1 MALELEDAGFA
12 LLEDDCF
19 TLELEAGLAVLELD
33 STFALLEDSALTL
46 ELEAGFTLLEDA
58 GASLLE
64 ETNSSLLELTFSPR
78 ELEDSTLSLELEAT
92 SALELDCSSLELD
105 ATSVLLEEA
114 RISLLELTSS
124 LRELEE
130 FEAISA
136 LLEDSSNTLL
146 ELTFP
151 SLEDS
156 RITLELDKT
165 FSELDEDKSTEVE
178 TKTALTSTSKFGIS
192 KAQLPSTAEPPIPHI
207 PGVDEPVSTFVQGT
221 TVLASRARTTLTE
234 ATL

>member
-19 TLELEAGLAVLELD
+19 TLELEAGLALLELD

-46 ELEAGFTLLEDA
+46 ELEADSTLLEDA

-64 ETNSSLLELTFSPR
+64 LTSSPR

-92 SALELDCSSLELD
+92 SALLED
-105 ATSVLLEEA
+105 A

-192 KAQLPSTAEPPIPHI
+192 KAQLPSAAEPPIPHM
-207 PGVDEPVSTFVQGT
+207 PGVDEPFSTFVQGT